1 MRLTYN
7 YALLLLY
14 EHLLYRFLS
23 LFFSLSPTL
32 SYSFSP
38 FASFSFSPLVLD
50 SPNYPPGYIFSG
62 FYELWSGEGE
72 APFSHL
78 ESNRGPLSKKLIS
91 LNIILGASGSR
102 RALTDPSVHPHPRP
116 LLTAAK
122 PSCLSPILRFCTANS
137 IPLAPPPLDP
147 LQPLRSFSL
156 PPVSSP
162 LLYP

>member
-1 MRLTYN
+1 MLFYYCMNTS
-7 YALLLLY
+7 LIS
-14 EHLLYRFLS
+14 LS
-23 LFFSLSPTL
+23 LPFFSLSPSL

-38 FASFSFSPLVLD
+38 FASFSFLSSRTRLAKLSSWVYFFRL
-50 SPNYPPGYIFSG
+50 
-62 FYELWSGEGE
+62 LWVAVRGGE

-102 RALTDPSVHPHPRP
+102 RALTDPSVHPRPRP

>member
-1 MRLTYN
+1 MLSYYCK
-7 YALLLLY
+7 YA
-14 EHLLYRFLS
+14 S
-23 LFFSLSPTL
+23 LFSLSL
-32 SYSFSP
+32 SHP
-38 FASFSFSPLVLD
+38 PLSFSFLFFFAFCLFLFSLL
-50 SPNYPPGYIFSG
+50 STRQIILPGIFFPASTG
-62 FYELWSGEGE
+62 CGPGE

-137 IPLAPPPLDP
+137 VPSLSPSPRSSATASLLFTPARFLPPP
-147 LQPLRSFSL
+147 SL
-156 PPVSSP
+156 P
-162 LLYP
+162 LIF

>member
-1 MRLTYN
+1 MLFYYCMNTSYI
-7 YALLLLY
+7 A
-14 EHLLYRFLS
+14 FS
-23 LFFSLSPTL
+23 PFFSLSLPLFLILFRLLPL
-32 SYSFSP
+32 SL
-38 FASFSFSPLVLD
+38 FSPLVLD

-102 RALTDPSVHPHPRP
+102 RALTDPSVHPHLRP